1 MRGEKAAAGF
11 SSLQVLHAFDCVD
24 EGSDEGGGNLWDDCV
39 SIAPEHTDATRV
51 CQDLFLV
58 GTSGAQTSHSG
69 GSPMSQREKAGL
81 SWPGLSVAAGEP
93 LDGVPR
99 RRCTVALFSCSP
111 FAPPPLSSYVVAFA
125 CRKSRAAG
133 VGHVASAAVHRSFP
147 QPFRIA
153 SRSAPSSERTDF
165 APSFAPGVGHA
176 ANRAASVS
184 VVPECRPLSVEYAAA
199 SLDAA
204 SCLTGVGHPDGSKEE
219 PLSNVRRPDAR
230 SAQICRPDGVALSF
244 QVSANNVE
252 PREASPAR
260 NLFAKDDWRAAL
272 ADEAEPLGPEVALVV
287 EAEAGTGAG
296 EGLAGARAGPDGAVV
311 GPPGE
316 AKGVGPGAEAGE
328 CVELANAHNVS

>member
-1 MRGEKAAAGF
+1 
-11 SSLQVLHAFDCVD
+11 
-24 EGSDEGGGNLWDDCV
+24 
-39 SIAPEHTDATRV
+39 
-51 CQDLFLV
+51 
-58 GTSGAQTSHSG
+58 
-69 GSPMSQREKAGL
+69 MSQREKAGL

-99 RRCTVALFSCSP
+99 RRCTVALFNCSP

-165 APSFAPGVGHA
+165 APSFAPGVGHVANCA
-176 ANRAASVS
+176 AIGRINPNPLPLIPFSLTASRRASHA
-184 VVPECRPLSVEYAAA
+184 VPVFPESIAA
-199 SLDAA
+199 L
-204 SCLTGVGHPDGSKEE
+204 GVGQPYGSKEH
-219 PLSNVRRPDAR
+219 PLSDVRRPDAR

-287 EAEAGTGAG
+287 EAAAGTGAG
-296 EGLAGARAGPDGAVV
+296 EGLAGARAGPDGPVV

-328 CVELANAHNVS
+328 GVELGSAHNVS